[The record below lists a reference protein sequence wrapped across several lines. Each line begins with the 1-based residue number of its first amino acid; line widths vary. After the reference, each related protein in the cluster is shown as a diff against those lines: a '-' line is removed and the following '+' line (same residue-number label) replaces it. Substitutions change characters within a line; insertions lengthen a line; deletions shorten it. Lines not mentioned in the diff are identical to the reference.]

1 MHKEELTDGQSLRG
15 FALATIAFLAIFAA
29 TAIPIPLY
37 ADYQATIGLTTADIS
52 NTMFTYLTG
61 VALTLLLAGRISDA
75 FGRTPVTSLTLMLAI
90 VGCIMFMMADSGAAV
105 LSAGFGMSAVSAL
118 VIDCVGEKHLGW
130 GSTVASCGAMVG
142 IMIGSVAVGVLYD
155 IVPSIAVLYGIMIV
169 ILAVCLFLMPV
180 VHEPLDQTL
189 SLRAVLRVRVYIPTD
204 NRRLFAVVAVCY
216 LATWLV
222 SCFYQSFSAPIAQQC
237 FGETSPLAG
246 SVILALIM
254 APSLLGGPLV
264 QRFEPKRT
272 LVVSMTAV
280 TLTTALMALFI
291 LMGAELLFM
300 ADCAL
305 FSFAMGV
312 AVSVSLR
319 LLLLRVSV
327 LRVSAILASVNL
339 VAYAGSAVTGV
350 VCGILLE
357 ATSFVFVFAAMAAVL
372 VAASLFVAVCL
383 RAPSEK
389 KKDARLTLSRF
400 RKMKGMGES
409 SAPEP
414 ATGEA
419 VPEDASVA
427 APRSYNLSAHLC
439 KIREHEQKFPKL
451 LASGRA
457 NR

>member
-105 LSAGFGMSAVSAL
+105 LAARFVQGLSAGFGMSAVSAL

-142 IMIGSVAVGVLYD
+142 IMIGSVAVGILYD

-169 ILAVCLFLMPV
+169 ILAACLFLMPV

-237 FGETSPLAG
+237 FAG

-272 LVVSMTAV
+272 LVISMAAV
-280 TLTTALMALFI
+280 TVTTALMALFV

-357 ATSFVFVFAAMAAVL
+357 ATSFAFVFAAMAAVL

-389 KKDARLTLSRF
+389 KKDGRLTLSRF

-427 APRSYNLSAHLC
+427 APAL
-439 KIREHEQKFPKL
+439 I
-451 LASGRA
+451 
-457 NR
+457 

>member
-105 LSAGFGMSAVSAL
+105 LAARFVQGLSAGFGMSAVSAL

-130 GSTVASCGAMVG
+130 GSTVASCGAIVG
-142 IMIGSVAVGVLYD
+142 IMIGSVAVGILYEV
-155 IVPSIAVLYGIMIV
+155 VPSIAVLYGIMIV
-169 ILAVCLFLMPV
+169 ILAACLFLMPV

-272 LVVSMTAV
+272 LVISMAAV
-280 TLTTALMALFI
+280 TVTTALMALFV

-319 LLLLRVSV
+319 LGEPRGLRRLGDHRRDLRHPSGGDLLR
-327 LRVSAILASVNL
+327 LRVRRHGRRARRCQPVRGGLP
-339 VAYAGSAVTGV
+339 AGAQREEEGRPPHAVPFPEDEGH
-350 VCGILLE
+350 GGALG
-357 ATSFVFVFAAMAAVL
+357 ARARDGGGRSRG
-372 VAASLFVAVCL
+372 CL
-383 RAPSEK
+383 R
-389 KKDARLTLSRF
+389 RC
-400 RKMKGMGES
+400 
-409 SAPEP
+409 
-414 ATGEA
+414 
-419 VPEDASVA
+419 
-427 APRSYNLSAHLC
+427 PRAH
-439 KIREHEQKFPKL
+439 IT
-451 LASGRA
+451 
-457 NR
+457 

>member
-105 LSAGFGMSAVSAL
+105 LAARFVQGLSAGFGMSAVSAL

-142 IMIGSVAVGVLYD
+142 IMIGSVAVGILYD
-155 IVPSIAVLYGIMIV
+155 VVPSIAVLYGIMIV
-169 ILAVCLFLMPV
+169 ILAACLFLMPV

-312 AVSVSLR
+312 AVSLR

-339 VAYAGSAVTGV
+339 VAYAGSAITGV
-350 VCGILLE
+350 ICGILLE
-357 ATSFVFVFAAMAAVL
+357 ATSFAFVFAAMAAVL

-389 KKDARLTLSRF
+389 KKDGRLTLSRF
-400 RKMKGMGES
+400 RKMKGMGEP

-419 VPEDASVA
+419 APEDASVA
-427 APRSYNLSAHLC
+427 APAL
-439 KIREHEQKFPKL
+439 I
-451 LASGRA
+451 
-457 NR
+457 

>member
-1 MHKEELTDGQSLRG
+1 M
-15 FALATIAFLAIFAA
+15 
-29 TAIPIPLY
+29 
-37 ADYQATIGLTTADIS
+37 GLTTADIS

-105 LSAGFGMSAVSAL
+105 LAARFVQGLSAGFGMSAVSAL
-118 VIDCVGEKHLGW
+118 VIDCVGEKHLGCEF
-130 GSTVASCGAMVG
+130 TVASCGAMVG
-142 IMIGSVAVGVLYD
+142 IMIGSVAVGILYD

-189 SLRAVLRVRVYIPTD
+189 SLRAVMRVRVYIPTD
-204 NRRLFAVVAVCY
+204 NRRLFAVVADS
-216 LATWLV
+216 ATWPPG
-222 SCFYQSFSAPIAQQC
+222 SSPASTSRSSAPIAQQC

-272 LVVSMTAV
+272 LVVSMAAV
-280 TLTTALMALFI
+280 TATTALMALFV

-339 VAYAGSAVTGV
+339 VAYAGSAITGV
-350 VCGILLE
+350 ICGILLE
-357 ATSFVFVFAAMAAVL
+357 ATSFAFVFAAMAAVL

-389 KKDARLTLSRF
+389 KKDGRLTLSRF
-400 RKMKGMGES
+400 RKMKGMGS
-409 SAPEP
+409 PRRPSPRRGRP
-414 ATGEA
+414 L
-419 VPEDASVA
+419 PRMPPSLP
-427 APRSYNLSAHLC
+427 PRSYNLSAHLC
-439 KIREHEQKFPKL
+439 KIREPEQKFPKL